1 MRRRFFE
8 KVFIIHYFW
17 EHSETIFPNYRD
29 GAKGR
34 GMKFRVS
41 HFRSSP
47 VSTIR
52 YQAAFLGR
60 HSQTYY
66 DHHLSEIVALLDYY
80 IRASFAAVASNT
92 RRRLA
97 VLQAITHVGLT
108 SILSTPAPSPADY
121 RMSYAVVVGLGSL
134 GSADGG

>member
-34 GMKFRVS
+34 SMKFRVS

-52 YQAAFLGR
+52 YQAAFLR
-60 HSQTYY
+60 Q
-66 DHHLSEIVALLDYY
+66 ALINLL
-80 IRASFAAVASNT
+80 R
-92 RRRLA
+92 
-97 VLQAITHVGLT
+97 
-108 SILSTPAPSPADY
+108 PSPFRDCCVA
-121 RMSYAVVVGLGSL
+121 
-134 GSADGG
+134 

>member
-29 GAKGR
+29 RTKGR
-34 GMKFRVS
+34 SMKFRVS

-52 YQAAFLGR
+52 YQAAFLR
-60 HSQTYY
+60 QALINLLRSSPFR
-66 DHHLSEIVALLDYY
+66 DCCVA
-80 IRASFAAVASNT
+80 
-92 RRRLA
+92 
-97 VLQAITHVGLT
+97 
-108 SILSTPAPSPADY
+108 
-121 RMSYAVVVGLGSL
+121 
-134 GSADGG
+134 